1 MMDLTSALD
10 DDAPSTQRAD
20 AARAELA
27 KAEAEKQALLR
38 QIEVRTCIQT
48 LCFLFS
54 VRIVF
59 VVPSSQCLEVRTLL
73 LVLKQNMHPH
83 AHACD
88 NIRLLGLQRCQLGVA
103 TASGTTAPAAA
114 HWHRWYLLAAPPPM
128 LPRSGPHPAPCNA
141 GDAS

>member
-73 LVLKQNMHPH
+73 LVLKQIMHPH
-83 AHACD
+83 ARACD
-88 NIRLLGLQRCQLGVA
+88 KIRLVGLQRCRLWCCYSIRSTSSSPLAPMVPSSCSFANASSFWTPSRA
-103 TASGTTAPAAA
+103 T
-114 HWHRWYLLAAPPPM
+114 
-128 LPRSGPHPAPCNA
+128 
-141 GDAS
+141 